1 MPILESEEQRSRVKR
16 ALSEIR
22 DATDADADANE
33 RQDIAAKYQWREL
46 IEEFRADLL
55 GVDRQ

>member
-22 DATDADADANE
+22 DATDADANE
-33 RQDIAAKYQWREL
+33 RQDTAAKYQWREL

>member
-22 DATDADADANE
+22 DATDADVQLLANF
-33 RQDIAAKYQWREL
+33 AV
-46 IEEFRADLL
+46 
-55 GVDRQ
+55 GG

>member
-22 DATDADADANE
+22 DATDADANE
-33 RQDIAAKYQWREL
+33 RQDTAAKYQWREL

-55 GVDRQ
+55 GVDRT